1 MWGEAVWAMMTSAS
15 PCRSSGAWYLGSP
28 LCSCWL
34 QLSLVVYEH
43 LHLVDEVPGNSQDL
57 LGVMALSPLWG

>member
-1 MWGEAVWAMMTSAS
+1 MWGEAVWAMMTSAGLS
-15 PCRSSGAWYLGSP
+15 LPELRGL
-28 LCSCWL
+28 WL

-57 LGVMALSPLWG
+57 LGIMAFSPLWG